1 MPDHIGYDGWKSFN
15 TPPGD
20 WIVFVSDFGSAR
32 GTYFSIKPKLG
43 SSAEQ
48 TFRTRLHGLT
58 PLEDKTI
65 TLAFPPG
72 KGTLVVLSVSLTDN

>member
-1 MPDHIGYDGWKSFN
+1 MKFYTIGYGGRV
-15 TPPGD
+15 PA
-20 WIVFVSDFGSAR
+20 DFAADNP
-32 GTYFSIKPKLG
+32 FDKPDPFTSK
-43 SSAEQ
+43 
-48 TFRTRLHGLT
+48 GLT